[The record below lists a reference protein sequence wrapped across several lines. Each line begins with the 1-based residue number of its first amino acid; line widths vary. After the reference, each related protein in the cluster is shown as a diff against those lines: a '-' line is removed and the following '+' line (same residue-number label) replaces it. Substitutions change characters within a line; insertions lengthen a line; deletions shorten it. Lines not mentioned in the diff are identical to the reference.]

1 MMVSRFVKAV
11 SLFSI
16 VLLVSS
22 CARNLDPNVYSE
34 RDAGEVSDTFQGV
47 VLSSRP
53 VIVGGAD
60 ETLGNTTGLVVGG
73 IAGGLAGN
81 QFGKGSGNVA
91 ATVGGALVVAALGAA
106 IEGELSKQPGIEYVI
121 KIWDNNSA
129 YTTDETVED
138 YKGRTTKRK
147 KDVRRD
153 NERVLTIVQGP
164 ESKMEVGQRVFV
176 IVQANGRS
184 RVILDNSG
192 TGIVNAKP
200 TPTK

>member
-1 MMVSRFVKAV
+1 SFATE
-11 SLFSI
+11 
-16 VLLVSS
+16 
-22 CARNLDPNVYSE
+22 D
-34 RDAGEVSDTFQGV
+34 DGV
-47 VLSSRP
+47 ALR
-53 VIVGGAD
+53 
-60 ETLGNTTGLVVGG
+60 TLPWIQMKKG
-73 IAGGLAGN
+73 IARWFFWN
-81 QFGKGSGNVA
+81 
-91 ATVGGALVVAALGAA
+91 AT
-106 IEGELSKQPGIEYVI
+106 
-121 KIWDNNSA
+121 
-129 YTTDETVED
+129 ETVED

-164 ESKMEVGQRVFV
+164 ESKMEVGQRVFL